1 MSLRRCHFI
10 NLCVSFEFYSK
21 TLTQPGLFP
30 VMLVNGELNWKIVLN
45 YTALTD
51 ALLLDINGV
60 SFHQMPLQSEVNVE
74 GPQNI
79 TFGTI
84 MLNRK
89 EVH

>member
-1 MSLRRCHFI
+1 
-10 NLCVSFEFYSK
+10 
-21 TLTQPGLFP
+21 
-30 VMLVNGELNWKIVLN
+30 MLVNGELNWKIVLN

-84 MLNRK
+84 TLNKK